1 MNPDE
6 TEENKESPILI
17 KKIDKLNTES
27 NEDKADEIEDIQEEM
42 IPDLEE
48 DLDEKKMEE
57 QIDTKNQQKLKF
69 DNSEYLIDDLPK
81 EAKQLVMGLR
91 TADAQTKMYE
101 DTLKLIALGKNKM
114 VQDLKMILDKIEPIQ
129 NA

>member
-1 MNPDE
+1 
-6 TEENKESPILI
+6 
-17 KKIDKLNTES
+17 
-27 NEDKADEIEDIQEEM
+27 
-42 IPDLEE
+42 
-48 DLDEKKMEE
+48 MEE

-101 DTLKLIALGKNKM
+101 DTLKLIAVGKNKM
-114 VQDLKMILDKIEPIQ
+114 ITDLKMILDKIEPI
-129 NA
+129 NNG

>member
-1 MNPDE
+1 
-6 TEENKESPILI
+6 
-17 KKIDKLNTES
+17 
-27 NEDKADEIEDIQEEM
+27 
-42 IPDLEE
+42 
-48 DLDEKKMEE
+48 MEE
-57 QIDTKNQQKLKF
+57 KNLDKNKQKLKF
-69 DNSEYLIDDLPK
+69 DNSEYFLDDLPE

-114 VQDLKMILDKIEPIQ
+114 VEQLKVILDKIQPIE

>member
-1 MNPDE
+1 MKINLTKDIKISSKIQFPI
-6 TEENKESPILI
+6 NLICILKE
-17 KKIDKLNTES
+17 KT
-27 NEDKADEIEDIQEEM
+27 
-42 IPDLEE
+42 
-48 DLDEKKMEE
+48 MEE
-57 QIDTKNQQKLKF
+57 KTDRANKQKIKF
-69 DNSEYLIDDLPK
+69 DNSEYFLDDLPK

-114 VQDLKMILDKIEPIQ
+114 VQDLKLILDKIEPIQ

>member
-1 MNPDE
+1 MEE
-6 TEENKESPILI
+6 TTDGANKE
-17 KKIDKLNTES
+17 
-27 NEDKADEIEDIQEEM
+27 
-42 IPDLEE
+42 
-48 DLDEKKMEE
+48 
-57 QIDTKNQQKLKF
+57 KLKF
-69 DNSEYLIDDLPK
+69 DDSEYFLDDLPE

-101 DTLKLIALGKNKM
+101 DTLKLIAFGKNKM

>member
-1 MNPDE
+1 
-6 TEENKESPILI
+6 
-17 KKIDKLNTES
+17 
-27 NEDKADEIEDIQEEM
+27 
-42 IPDLEE
+42 
-48 DLDEKKMEE
+48 MEE
-57 QIDTKNQQKLKF
+57 TTDAAKKQKLKF
-69 DNSEYLIDDLPK
+69 DDSEYFLDDLPE
-81 EAKQLVMGLR
+81 EAKQLVIGLR